1 MRKLVALKVIAALAV
16 IAATLWATAG
26 DSRADGFLSNLNP
39 FASKPAPTPK
49 AATTG
54 STSTGVITP
63 GSRASSII
71 SVPQLGGKSIRPP
84 AAQPAQPSLLSRM
97 GSSTANFFSK
107 TKQMFTPSKP
117 APTKVSGGPG
127 SSTTTPKTVT
137 QFIGQP
143 RP

>member
-1 MRKLVALKVIAALAV
+1 MRKPAAIKVFAALAV
-16 IAATLWATAG
+16 IAATLWAAAG

-54 STSTGVITP
+54 SISTGVITP
-63 GSRASSII
+63 GSRLSSII
-71 SVPQLGGKSIRPP
+71 TAPQLAGKAIRPP
-84 AAQPAQPSLLSRM
+84 AAQPTQPSLLSRM

-107 TKQMFTPSKP
+107 TKQMFTPAKA
-117 APTKVSGGPG
+117 APTKISGGPG